1 MNSNLDELLLLVSET
16 LQVNI
21 NALNISSGIDN
32 TPEWDSINHMSLILA
47 LESKYSIE
55 LTGDEIGE
63 LTTINRIYDCLKS
76 KQEL

>member
-1 MNSNLDELLLLVSET
+1 MNSTLDELLLLVSET
-16 LQVNI
+16 LQVDI
-21 NALNISSGIDN
+21 TSIDLSSGIDN
-32 TPEWDSINHMSLILA
+32 TPEWDSINHMTLILE

-76 KQEL
+76 KQDL